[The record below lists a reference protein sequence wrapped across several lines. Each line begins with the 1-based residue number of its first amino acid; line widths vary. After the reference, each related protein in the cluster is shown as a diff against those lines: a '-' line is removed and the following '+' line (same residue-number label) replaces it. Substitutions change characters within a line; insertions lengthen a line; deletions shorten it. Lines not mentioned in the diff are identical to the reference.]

1 MDILTILRDATIA
14 GTRVSLK
21 GDLLKIGE
29 LAYVPERGALCGARC
44 DARVWRG
51 RWQWQQRGSSV
62 GSDSE
67 CGQ

>member
-44 DARVWRG
+44 DARVWAWAVAVAAA
-51 RWQWQQRGSSV
+51 WQ
-62 GSDSE
+62 
-67 CGQ
+67 

>member
-29 LAYVPERGALCGARC
+29 LAYVPERGWCACGARS
-44 DARVWRG
+44 DARRARLHVAVA
-51 RWQWQQRGSSV
+51 WQ
-62 GSDSE
+62 
-67 CGQ
+67 

>member
-29 LAYVPERGALCGARC
+29 LAYVPERGALCGCA
-44 DARVWRG
+44 V
-51 RWQWQQRGSSV
+51 
-62 GSDSE
+62 
-67 CGQ
+67 

>member
-29 LAYVPERGALCGARC
+29 LAYVPERGWCACGARS
-44 DARVWRG
+44 DARVACAVAVAAWR
-51 RWQWQQRGSSV
+51 